1 MVILG
6 IKFVGKISQISHSLE
21 LDTVMDCMC
30 RTSYVVEIG
39 VPKPSQA
46 SNKVSRIIHNKGSYF
61 TFIVSRIVSKNS
73 YKISAKVP
81 VTS

>member
-1 MVILG
+1 
-6 IKFVGKISQISHSLE
+6 
-21 LDTVMDCMC
+21 MDCMC

-61 TFIVSRIVSKNS
+61 TFIVSKNS
-73 YKISAKVP
+73 YKISAKFP